1 MLLERKRSLIIWG
14 RCLLLFMAVFFLCLP
29 VKKTGAEFSLYPQQQ
44 VVRVGFYQMTGYH
57 AMDGSG
63 NRYGYGYDYL
73 HLISRYLDWQ
83 YEYIG
88 YDQGWKDM
96 FDLLDR
102 GEIDLLTAVQ
112 KTPEREAKYLYTDK
126 PMAYSS
132 LMLTTLEDNA
142 KYQPRNPESYDGM
155 RVGLLI
161 GNVRTKEFD
170 EFAQNQGF
178 SYTPVYFES
187 IGREEA
193 ALHSGEVDAIVTS
206 SKRVIRKEKILE
218 LRNPQ
223 PLYVITT
230 PDKQKLIEGI
240 NKAQYKLSAL
250 DPGWEV
256 ALGSNYYAERADRM
270 MALSAESQ
278 DFLQNL
284 RESDKVFRVVVMP
297 NANPYAYF
305 DNEGRAQGILPD
317 IFRIMA
323 ENAGIKYEFI
333 YTANQAEY
341 EKWLQDDE
349 TDMVLGMS
357 ASFHEAELVHYKL
370 TQPILQTA
378 IVQLSL
384 KNESPDGAI
393 AMTANLKRKL
403 AMTGDLPENAVDQH
417 YDTPEEAVAALNS
430 GKCSSIYMLGLIG
443 EKYVNLD
450 DNNKLRIAIVP
461 GLSLDMRLGVRDTF
475 DHRLHEVLSASMPP
489 MTSPEVQNIIYRH
502 TEVQPRSMSWKE
514 MVYSYPLQF
523 ILLAIL
529 MVMLAGLGLITLIRN
544 NAIRQDEKRR
554 QEIDAVMSY
563 ICRLN
568 EMVVKVDLKNNTATE
583 YHIDEEGH
591 VFVDMLPH
599 SIERYTSYL
608 HPEEK
613 AKFQPEGQFYKEMQE
628 AFAKKESYYCEVRK
642 QAGEDIYR
650 FFSCRFQP
658 YFQGDELE
666 GFYFYRQDIDDL
678 RRKEISQREAL
689 IDALDTARH
698 ASAAKG
704 DFLSRMSHEIRTP
717 LNAIIGYLTLGTQQ
731 DNREQDLRQ
740 LIDKSQIAAHHL
752 LGLINDILDLSSI
765 EQGKLKIARE
775 EFSLRE
781 MITEIQTI
789 FTGQLQQKNITFVL
803 DDERIHHSQVMG
815 DPMRIK
821 QVLMNIFSNAAKF
834 TPEGGKIEFVIK
846 QVLRP
851 GNILITTFEITD
863 NGIGMSPEYLKNIFK
878 PFEQENAKVAHKY
891 GGSGLGLAITQN
903 LVKMMQGSI
912 EVRSTQNVGTS
923 FYISIP
929 LQAGAD
935 IREEPE
941 EKETKEVSL
950 AGMHLLLVED
960 NEMNREISE
969 TILTQQG
976 FVIDTAVDGQDAV
989 DKFEAAEPGTYKA
1002 ILMDVQMPVLDGY
1015 GATKAIRRSGKPDA
1029 ATVPIIAVTADVF
1042 TDDVARVMACGMNDY
1057 LSKPIDFDKLIEKLR
1072 KFA

>member
-1 MLLERKRSLIIWG
+1 MLLERKRSFTIWG
-14 RCLLLFMAVFFLCLP
+14 RCLLLFIAVFFLCLP
-29 VKKTGAEFSLYPQQQ
+29 IKKTGAELYLYPPQQT
-44 VVRVGFYQMTGYH
+44 VRAGFYQMSGYH
-57 AMDGSG
+57 AADSKG

-73 HLISRYLDWQ
+73 HLISRYLDWR

-88 YDQGWKDM
+88 YDRGWQEM

-112 KTPEREAKYLYTDK
+112 KTPERETKYLYTDK

-142 KYQPRNPESYDGM
+142 QYQPRNPATYDGM
-155 RVGLLI
+155 RVGVLR
-161 GNVRTKEFD
+161 GNVRTQQ
-170 EFAQNQGF
+170 FAELAQKQGF
-178 SYTPVYFES
+178 SYTPVYFDS
-187 IGREEA
+187 IGRTEE

-230 PDKQKLIEGI
+230 PDKHNLIEGI

-256 ALGSNYYAERADRM
+256 ALSGIYYAERADRM

-317 IFRIMA
+317 IFRILA
-323 ENAGIKYEFI
+323 ENAGIKYEII

-341 EKWLQDDE
+341 EKWLQDDG

-357 ASFHEAELVHYKL
+357 ARFHEAELVHYKL
-370 TQPILQTA
+370 TQPILQTS

-403 AMTGDLPENAVDQH
+403 AMTGNLPENAVDQH
-417 YDTPEEAVAALNS
+417 YDTPEEAVAALKS

-450 DNNKLRIAIVP
+450 DNNKLRIAIMP
-461 GLSLDMRLGVRDTF
+461 GRSLDMRLGVRDTF
-475 DHRLHEVLSASMPP
+475 DHRLFEVLSAAMPP
-489 MTSPEVQNIIYRH
+489 MSSPEVQNIIYRH

-529 MVMLAGLGLITLIRN
+529 MVMLAGLGLITLIHN
-544 NAIRQDEKRR
+544 NAIRRDEKRR

-613 AKFQPEGQFYKEMQE
+613 ARFQPGGKFFNEMNE
-628 AFAKKESYYCEVRK
+628 AFAKKESYYCEVRF
-642 QAGEDIYR
+642 Y
-650 FFSCRFQP
+650 SCRFQP
-658 YFQGDELE
+658 YFQGGELE

-678 RRKEISQREAL
+678 RRKDIMQREAL
-689 IDALDTARH
+689 MDALATARH

-717 LNAIIGYLTLGTQQ
+717 LNAIIGYLTLGEQK
-731 DNREQDLRQ
+731 DNNEQDLRQ
-740 LIDKSQIAAHHL
+740 LIGKSQIAAHHL

-765 EQGKLKIARE
+765 EQGKLKLARE
-775 EFSLRE
+775 EFSLKHIVTD
-781 MITEIQTI
+781 MQTI
-789 FTGQLQQKNITFVL
+789 FNGQLEQKNIALVL
-803 DDERIHHSQVMG
+803 DDEQMQYSHVVG
-815 DPMRIK
+815 DSMRIK
-821 QVLMNIFSNAAKF
+821 QVLMNIFSNAVKF
-834 TPEGGKIEFVIK
+834 TPEEGKIEFIIR

-851 GNILITTFEITD
+851 DNIVFTTFEITD

-903 LVKMMQGSI
+903 LVKMMHGSI
-912 EVRSTQNVGTS
+912 EVRSTQNMGTS
-923 FYISIP
+923 FYISLP
-929 LQAGAD
+929 LQVGVE
-935 IREEPE
+935 ISEEA
-941 EKETKEVSL
+941 ETKEQQENSL
-950 AGMHLLLVED
+950 VGMRLLLVED

-969 TILTQQG
+969 TILTQHG
-976 FVIDTAVDGQDAV
+976 LAVDTAVDGQDAV
-989 DKFEAAEPGTYKA
+989 DKFMAAEPGFYKA
-1002 ILMDVQMPVLDGY
+1002 VLMDVQMPVLDGY
-1015 GATKAIRRSGKPDA
+1015 GATQAIRRSNRGDA
-1029 ATVPIIAVTADVF
+1029 ETIPIIAVTADVF
-1042 TDDVARVMACGMNDY
+1042 TDDVARVLACGMNDY
-1057 LSKPIDFDKLIEKLR
+1057 LSKPIDFDKLLEKLR
-1072 KFA
+1072 KYV